1 MDILFIGFALFS
13 LFFGAGNLIFPPFLG
28 RTYGANWLVSSI
40 GFILTGV
47 GLASVAVYSMAKKD
61 GDIKEFIKIGG
72 ERLGKLVLLIITVVI
87 GPLGAIPRTGA
98 TSGEVMITSGINISY
113 NLFIVLFFGLTLV
126 FILTDNKIIDI
137 IGKYLTPLLLIVLFI
152 MILSGVINPIGH
164 PNPSSITKSHIF
176 TKSVIEGYNT
186 MDALASIVFAPII
199 IKSLIEKGYGN
210 DLKKK
215 TVQVILVAATGLI
228 LVYLSL
234 TYLGATSTT
243 TYPTINSRVELLIV
257 LAKSILGSFGKYIL
271 AAIIVLACFT
281 TSIGLISSISDMFTK
296 MFNNKISYN
305 STAIIVVI
313 ISIILS
319 MVGVDGI
326 INFTLPLLTF
336 VYPLVLIMIVL
347 NLLNYNLSKDYRKTI
362 LGLTAIISLI
372 QSLTMYISMINPA
385 LAENFGKIIAWM
397 PLYDSGFPW
406 LVPFIILFVIGLFN
420 RKKNQALV

>member
-1 MDILFIGFALFS
+1 MDIVFIGFALFS

-28 RTYGANWLVSSI
+28 RTYESNWLISSI

-72 ERLGKLVLLIITVVI
+72 ERLGNLVLLIISVVI

-98 TSGEVMITSGINISY
+98 TSGEVMIASGINISY
-113 NLFIVLFFGLTLV
+113 NLFIILFFGLTLI
-126 FILTDNKIIDI
+126 FILTDNKIIDV
-137 IGKYLTPLLLIVLFI
+137 IGKYLTPLLLIVLFF
-152 MILSGVINPIGH
+152 MIISGIINPIGS
-164 PNPSSITKSHIF
+164 PKPSSITKSHTF

-199 IKSLIEKGYGN
+199 IKSLIEKGYEN
-210 DLKKK
+210 ELKKK
-215 TVQVILVAATGLI
+215 TVQVILVAATGLV

-234 TYLGATSTT
+234 TYLGATSSTP
-243 TYPTINSRVELLIV
+243 YPDINSRVELLIV
-257 LAKSILGSFGKYIL
+257 LARSILGSFGKYIL

-296 MFNNKISYN
+296 MCNDKISYN
-305 STAIIVVI
+305 TTAIIVVI

-336 VYPLVLIMIVL
+336 VYPLVLIMIVF
-347 NLLNYNLSKDYRKTI
+347 NLLNYNLSKAYRKII
-362 LGLTAIISLI
+362 LGLTGIISLI
-372 QSLTMYISMINPA
+372 QSLTMYISMINPS
-385 LAENFGKIIAWM
+385 LGENFEKIISWL
-397 PLYDSGFPW
+397 PLYDYGFPW
-406 LVPFIILFVIGLFN
+406 LGPFIILFIIGLLN
-420 RKKNQALV
+420 REKGETLV

>member
-1 MDILFIGFALFS
+1 MDIVFIGFALFS

-28 RTYGANWLVSSI
+28 RTYESNWLISSI

-72 ERLGKLVLLIITVVI
+72 ERLGNLVLLIISVVI

-98 TSGEVMITSGINISY
+98 TSGEVMIASGINISY
-113 NLFIVLFFGLTLV
+113 NLFIILFFGLTLI
-126 FILTDNKIIDI
+126 FILTDNKIIDV
-137 IGKYLTPLLLIVLFI
+137 IGKYLTPLLLIVLFF
-152 MILSGVINPIGH
+152 MIISGIINPIGS
-164 PNPSSITKSHIF
+164 PNTSSITKSHTF

-199 IKSLIEKGYGN
+199 IKSLIEKGYEN

-215 TVQVILVAATGLI
+215 TVQVILVAATGLV

-234 TYLGATSTT
+234 TYLGATSSTP
-243 TYPTINSRVELLIV
+243 YPDINSRVELLIV
-257 LAKSILGSFGKYIL
+257 LARSILGSFGKYIL

-296 MFNNKISYN
+296 MCNDKISYN
-305 STAIIVVI
+305 TTAIIVVI

-336 VYPLVLIMIVL
+336 VYPLVLIMIVF
-347 NLLNYNLSKDYRKTI
+347 NLLNYNLSKAYRKII
-362 LGLTAIISLI
+362 LGLTGIISLI
-372 QSLTMYISMINPA
+372 QSLTMYISMINPD
-385 LAENFGKIIAWM
+385 LGENFEKIISWL
-397 PLYDSGFPW
+397 PLYDYGFPW
-406 LVPFIILFVIGLFN
+406 LGPFIILFIIGLLN
-420 RKKNQALV
+420 REKGETLV